1 MKLRV
6 CWTGGFE
13 PSVGDYLMST
23 VRPRFAYRICEVS
36 RVDKIV
42 GWDPVLKT
50 EFKRLEIAAER
61 VALNSVPKDA
71 RVHPWR
77 WDKREAKKPKGL

>member
-1 MKLRV
+1 
-6 CWTGGFE
+6 
-13 PSVGDYLMST
+13 MSSF
-23 VRPRFAYRICEVS
+23 RPRFAYRICEVS
-36 RVDKIV
+36 RVDRIV

-61 VALNSVPKDA
+61 VALDSVPKTA
-71 RVHPWR
+71 RVHPWC